1 MAYPYYS
8 NNPYYVQELQN
19 MRDNIER
26 QIRQYQQNQVQ
37 SQQVPQV
44 TQNFQLAPTPTN
56 NELESKYANNIDEVK
71 NTFVMKTGIFITKD
85 FDTLWIKDVSGN
97 IKTFK
102 TEEIIELDDKDK
114 EIMQLKKE
122 IESMKGMIV
131 NATEHIDADTN
142 AKTSNEKPARLQSGK
157 RSNTK

>member
-8 NNPYYVQELQN
+8 NNPFYVQELQT
-19 MRDNIER
+19 MRDNIEK

-37 SQQVPQV
+37 AQQVPQV
-44 TQNFQLAPTPTN
+44 TQNFQLAPNPTN
-56 NELESKYANNIDEVK
+56 NELESKYVNNIDDVR

-85 FDTLWIKDVSGN
+85 FDTLWVKDVSGN

-102 TEEIIELDDKDK
+102 TEEVIELDEKDK
-114 EIMQLKKE
+114 EILQLKKE
-122 IESMKGMIV
+122 IENMKGMIV
-131 NATEHIDADTN
+131 NATDRIDTN
-142 AKTSNEKPARLQSGK
+142 INAKITDEKPAKLQSAK